1 MKRKLIDFDTFQ
13 QIREGSLTNR
23 QAELEGAAD
32 LLARVFDVD
41 GLALESYTDGEV
53 LFESADGEFIKAKY
67 DISGGYVKFDDVE
80 QLVINEE
87 TEEKSARQTL
97 SNMLDALIESDEA
110 KAEAFFSEWMNMPR
124 THRLFSENVRGKK
137 QSASTV
143 RKRMKSKMVNNK
155 KMTPAERKRRK
166 AFRSK
171 VHVGNNERRV
181 PIRKSKDGKV
191 KITGWKKVPKNKWS
205 IKKNMQE
212 WSVIAEN
219 VLGFV
224 DLQVNGPNLDKVQT
238 LVKDGEIVAVKVP
251 TMALRNEARLLKFDW
266 KTMNTDVVVKRRESK
281 KMHESEEFTKSVA
294 NLKRLNALSD
304 GKEFATALENAVTE
318 FPGVVYLTEE
328 ELASEIKM
336 ALEAVG
342 ATNFDDETCLFIS
355 EGLLRTAHDTFVDR
369 ISKIVRLAGGK
380 INEEA
385 EDKYAGFRSI
395 ADAFFARLDE
405 GAELEM
411 QAYVDVYESL
421 RSVYDLAREEGNED
435 IANETANHLDDLLQ
449 IVSGKAEMDVD
460 TLGDAAEW
468 LYDVAE
474 ATQPEDWKADSPH
487 VTADGEHPV
496 LAGKA
501 KKYQSPAEMQGS
513 TPEYHHTSDGKGAN
527 ADAARELGEE
537 GWSNIGGEGV
547 YPSLD
552 NPYVPKSEAP
562 GIKGE
567 KSVESDSGQLAHWS
581 DDETWPNLSNPYL
594 KASATPKSV
603 EE

>member
-23 QAELEGAAD
+23 QTELEGSAD
-32 LLARVFDVD
+32 ILARVFDVD

-53 LFESADGEFIKAKY
+53 LFQSADGEFIKAKY

-110 KAEAFFSEWMNMPR
+110 KAEAFFGEWMNMPR

-137 QSASTV
+137 QSSSTV
-143 RKRMKSKMVNNK
+143 RKRMKSKMMNNK

-181 PIRKSKDGKV
+181 PIRKNKDGKV
-191 KITGWKKVPKNKWS
+191 KTLGWKKIPKNKWS
-205 IKKNMQE
+205 LKKKMQE

-224 DLQVNGPNLDKVQT
+224 DLQVNGPNLDRVQT
-238 LVKDGEIVAVKVP
+238 FKKDGEIVALKVP
-251 TMALRNEARLLKFDW
+251 TIALRNEARLLKFDW
-266 KTMNTDVVVKRRESK
+266 KTMNTEVVVKRRESK
-281 KMHESEEFTKSVA
+281 KMHESEEFAKSVA

-304 GKEFATALENAVTE
+304 SKEFATALENAVTE
-318 FPGVVYLTEE
+318 FPSVVYLTEE
-328 ELASEIKM
+328 ELASEIKT
-336 ALEAVG
+336 ALESIG
-342 ATNFDDETCLFIS
+342 ATNFDDDTCAFIS
-355 EGLLRTAHDTFVDR
+355 EGLLRTAHDAYVDR
-369 ISKIVRLAGGK
+369 ISKIIRLAGGK
-380 INEEA
+380 INEQS
-385 EDKYAGFRSI
+385 EDKYIGFRAI
-395 ADAFFARLDE
+395 ADEFFKKLDE
-405 GAELEM
+405 GSELEM

-421 RSVYDLAREEGNED
+421 RSVYELAKEEENEG
-435 IANETANHLDDLLQ
+435 IANETAHHLDDLLQ
-449 IVSGKAEMDVD
+449 IVSGRAEMDVEA
-460 TLGDAAEW
+460 LGDASEW
-468 LYDVAE
+468 LYEVAE
-474 ATQPEDWKADSPH
+474 ATQSDDWKADSPH

-527 ADAARELGEE
+527 ADSARELGEE

-552 NPYVPKSEAP
+552 NPYVPKSDMP
-562 GIKGE
+562 RIKGE
-567 KSVESDSGQLAHWS
+567 RNIEADSGPFAHWS
-581 DDETWPNLSNPYL
+581 DDDTWPNLSNPYL
-594 KASATPKSV
+594 KASVNPKSV